1 VMPANVQQ
9 LMRRN
14 RISAERAGQ
23 RQIKNFLGSVR
34 RERGMR
40 PFYCLGTHHS
50 PDSCNVALV
59 PFLTAQLKKVLEFFP
74 TKEHRAPQNLP
85 RHSSG
90 SESGPSK
97 DNCEVHRAC

>member
-1 VMPANVQQ
+1 MMPANVQQ

-50 PDSCNVALV
+50 PDSCNFALV
-59 PFLTAQLKKVLEFFP
+59 PFLTAQLKKYRRRE
-74 TKEHRAPQNLP
+74 PQN
-85 RHSSG
+85 RRVEEEG
-90 SESGPSK
+90 DGQGQ
-97 DNCEVHRAC
+97 D